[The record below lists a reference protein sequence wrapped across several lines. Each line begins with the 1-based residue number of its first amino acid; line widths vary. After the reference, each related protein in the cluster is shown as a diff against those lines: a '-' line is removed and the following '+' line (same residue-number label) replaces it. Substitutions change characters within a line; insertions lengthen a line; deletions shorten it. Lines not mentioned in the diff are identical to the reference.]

1 MPTTDLPDE
10 ARARFDAAYRQALET
25 DPSVA
30 ALMSLAT
37 ADRAARP
44 SVRIVRFTG
53 LIQDRFTFF
62 ANRRSGKG
70 HQLDENARAGLC
82 FFWPNAE
89 QQVVIDGSVEVMPD
103 AEADDLWR
111 TRPRPAALM
120 SWASEQS
127 REVGGPEELEARY
140 REAMARFTDER
151 VPRPPDWLAYGL
163 RPERIEFWRGAWE
176 RRHAREAYIS
186 TADGWRRVH
195 LNP

>member
-1 MPTTDLPDE
+1 MTDLLTE
-10 ARARFDAAYRQALET
+10 ALARFDAAFQQAQEA

-30 ALMSLAT
+30 PLMSLAT

-53 LIQDRFTFF
+53 LIQGSFTFF

-82 FFWPNAE
+82 FYWPNAE
-89 QQVVIDGSVEVMPD
+89 QQVVVDGSIEIMQDTV
-103 AEADDLWR
+103 ADDLWR

-120 SWASEQS
+120 AWASDQS
-127 REVGGPEELEARY
+127 REMGGPDELETRY
-140 REAMARFTDER
+140 RDATARFTDER

-176 RRHAREAYIS
+176 RRQSREAYLAA
-186 TADGWRRVH
+186 ADGWRLAH